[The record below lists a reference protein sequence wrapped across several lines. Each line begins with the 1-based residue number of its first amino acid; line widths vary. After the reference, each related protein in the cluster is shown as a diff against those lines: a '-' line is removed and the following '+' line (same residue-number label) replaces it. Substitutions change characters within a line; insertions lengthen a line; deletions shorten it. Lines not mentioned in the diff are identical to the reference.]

1 MKKEE
6 KSKMKDKTTKLL
18 GFLLPFVML
27 LGMIPTTVFA
37 GNGSTLELESITITG
52 VPMPQAG
59 DKVRDYNNKKVAS
72 VTIATNPTGAVSGY
86 DIDWYNDEGN
96 HITTETFVAG
106 TTYSYRV
113 AVKMADGYCC
123 TNPTGI
129 DAKLNGKKPD
139 DIFPFGSAWNGQ
151 TYNSFGMVN
160 NYTIPVTP
168 IEKTYDLTT
177 SVNGG
182 NGSISD
188 SKTGLAENAEE
199 TVIFTPDTG
208 YEIDNVTVNGVKA
221 TVTGNQLKVTMTE
234 NKTVVVTYKKTET
247 QNPTTYTISFD
258 MNGHG
263 TQVDA
268 QTVNEGAKATKPADP
283 TAEGYNFKGWYAD
296 ENLTNE
302 FDFETAIKA
311 DTTVYANWKK
321 KADKPADPSKPSEPT
336 QKGVAKAELLIKQN
350 TQTSANIIK
359 TAKAQPKTGDSG
371 MLYIYTL
378 ELLIAVGVMISL
390 NDKRKKNN
398 LK

>member
-1 MKKEE
+1 ME
-6 KSKMKDKTTKLL
+6 
-18 GFLLPFVML
+18 
-27 LGMIPTTVFA
+27 
-37 GNGSTLELESITITG
+37 
-52 VPMPQAG
+52 
-59 DKVRDYNNKKVAS
+59 R
-72 VTIATNPTGAVSGY
+72 
-86 DIDWYNDEGN
+86 
-96 HITTETFVAG
+96 
-106 TTYSYRV
+106 TY
-113 AVKMADGYCC
+113 
-123 TNPTGI
+123 
-129 DAKLNGKKPD
+129 L
-139 DIFPFGSAWNGQ
+139 
-151 TYNSFGMVN
+151 
-160 NYTIPVTP
+160 YTIPATP

-302 FDFETAIKA
+302 FDFETAIRA
-311 DTTVYANWKK
+311 DTTVYADWEK
-321 KADKPADPSKPSEPT
+321 KADKPAEPSKPSEPT
-336 QKGVAKAELLIKQN
+336 HP
-350 TQTSANIIK
+350 TT
-359 TAKAQPKTGDSG
+359 KAQPNTGDSG

-378 ELLIAVGVMISL
+378 ELLIATGVMIIL

>member
-1 MKKEE
+1 MK
-6 KSKMKDKTTKLL
+6 TKRKANRLL
-18 GFLLPFVML
+18 TILLAFVML
-27 LGMIPTTVFA
+27 VGLLPTTVFA
-37 GNGSTLELESITITG
+37 GNPSEKELESITVTG
-52 VPMPQAG
+52 VPLPQAG
-59 DKVRDYNNKKVAS
+59 DNVSDYNEKKFAS
-72 VTIATNPTGAVSGY
+72 VSITTNPTGAVSDY
-86 DIDWYNDEGN
+86 YITWYNDEGN
-96 HITTETFVAG
+96 DIPTETFVAG
-106 TTYSYRV
+106 TTYGYRV
-113 AVKMADGYCC
+113 AVDMADGYCC
-123 TNPTGI
+123 TKPTEI

-139 DIFPFGSAWNGQ
+139 EIIWFGSAWNGH
-151 TYNSFGMVN
+151 TFNSFGMLN
-160 NYTIPVTP
+160 NYTVPGTP

-268 QTVNEGAKATKPADP
+268 QTVNEGAKATKPAAP
-283 TAEGYNFKGWYAD
+283 KAEGYIFKGWYAD

-302 FDFETAIKA
+302 FDFETEIKGN
-311 DTTVYANWKK
+311 TTIYAKWEKK
-321 KADKPADPSKPSEPT
+321 TDKPAEPSKPSEPT
-336 QKGVAKAELLIKQN
+336 NTTKPSKPTKPAETNPN
-350 TQTSANIIK
+350 TGATSP
-359 TAKAQPKTGDSG
+359 QTGDNSNMVLWIAFLFASG
-371 MLYIYTL
+371 LGIFGTTVY
-378 ELLIAVGVMISL
+378 
-390 NDKRKKNN
+390 NKK
-398 LK
+398 KKSMR

>member
-1 MKKEE
+1 MKTKR
-6 KSKMKDKTTKLL
+6 KSNRLL
-18 GFLLPFVML
+18 TMFLAFLML
-27 LGMIPTTVFA
+27 VGLIPTTVFA
-37 GNGSTLELESITITG
+37 GNTSTSELKSITITG

-59 DKVRDYNNKKVAS
+59 DKVSDYDNKKVES
-72 VTIATNPTGAVSGY
+72 VSITTNPTGAVSDY
-86 DIDWYNDEGN
+86 YINWYNDEGN
-96 HITTETFVAG
+96 DITTETFVAG

-113 AVKMADGYCC
+113 VVNMADGYDFGDQ
-123 TNPTGI
+123 TNL
-129 DAKLNGKKPD
+129 DAELNGKKPTM
-139 DIFPFGSAWNGQ
+139 IWLGS
-151 TYNSFGMVN
+151 TSFGMMN
-160 NYTIPVTP
+160 QYTIPVTP
-168 IEKTYDLTT
+168 SENTYDLTT

-221 TVTGNQLKVTMTE
+221 TVIGNQLKVTMTE

-258 MNGHG
+258 MNCHG

-296 ENLTNE
+296 ENITNE

-311 DTTVYANWKK
+311 DTTVYAKWEKK
-321 KADKPADPSKPSEPT
+321 DDKPAEPSKPSEPT
-336 QKGVAKAELLIKQN
+336 HPTTGAE
-350 TQTSANIIK
+350 S
-359 TAKAQPKTGDSG
+359 PKTGDNGNMALCIALLFVSG
-371 MLYIYTL
+371 I
-378 ELLIAVGVMISL
+378 GVFGTTVYS
-390 NDKRKKNN
+390 KK
-398 LK
+398 KKSIR